1 MENVKSN
8 YTNVYHFRSITA
20 NLKAYFQGE
29 TNLIPLKSS
38 YSNGREGATEILN
51 KVKLGRSSSG
61 KAALN
66 LIHSYLILLFL
77 QRL

>member
-1 MENVKSN
+1 MKSN
-8 YTNVYHFRSITA
+8 YTNVFHFRSLTA

-51 KVKLGRSSSG
+51 KVKLGRSSSVT
-61 KAALN
+61 AALN

-77 QRL
+77 QRTT